1 MLPRYVFL
9 AAPAPNPPGGRFA
22 IDRNAR
28 EMDPLPAKFSGGGLP
43 CLIGSLPMDDHAAAA
58 RAVQQTTPEIP
69 AWAQLPR
76 LAGEDMVSQ
85 FAAGLPG
92 LDASGERPVVD
103 RRAPGFDAE
112 LLGLYEEFLAESE
125 GRPAGR
131 RDEPRCP
138 GIDALERELAAR
150 RAPPLALKGQ
160 VTGPFT
166 LGVAVRDESGRAVFY
181 DPQLRDAVVKH
192 LAGRA
197 RRQAGRLAR
206 WGRPVLLFIDE
217 PALSGFGSSEFL
229 GVQPEEVRAAL
240 AEIVAAVHAG
250 GALAGV
256 HVCGNTDWELILES
270 GADIVSFDAFAF
282 FERFILYR
290 PAFERFLAAGKQ
302 IAWGIVP
309 TLDAAELARAT
320 AAGLAARLAAI
331 LERAAPAALP
341 PPRLLARSLVTPSC
355 GMGMLPPELALK
367 ALALTREV
375 SLIIRQTEWKD
386 A

>member
-1 MLPRYVFL
+1 
-9 AAPAPNPPGGRFA
+9 
-22 IDRNAR
+22 
-28 EMDPLPAKFSGGGLP
+28 MDSSPENFSGGGRP
-43 CLIGSLPMDDHAAAA
+43 CLIGSLPMDDHAEAA
-58 RAVQQTTPEIP
+58 RAVQQATPEIP

-92 LDASGERPVVD
+92 LDAAGERPVID
-103 RRAPGFDAE
+103 RRAPGFEAE
-112 LLGLYEEFLAESE
+112 LLALYEEFLEASE
-125 GRPAGR
+125 GRPGVVRGHEA
-131 RDEPRCP
+131 PCP

-150 RAPPLALKGQ
+150 REPPLALKGQ

-206 WGRPVLLFIDE
+206 WGRPVILFIDE

-250 GALAGV
+250 RALAGV

-270 GADIVSFDAFAF
+270 GADIVSFDAFAY

-290 PAFERFLAAGKQ
+290 PALERFLAAGKQ

-320 AAGLAARLAAI
+320 APGLAARLAACI
-331 LERAAPAALP
+331 AAASSAALP
-341 PPRLLARSLVTPSC
+341 PARLLSRSLVTPSC
-355 GMGMLPPELALK
+355 GMGTLPIELARK

-375 SLIIRQTEWKD
+375 SLIIRQTDWKD